1 MEQKL
6 AEFRAQRE
14 ADNAVKNSL
23 NPKQTVDTQPET
35 TSTSANQRT
44 REKVDSTR
52 DSAQTSPTKV
62 RQD

>member
-6 AEFRAQRE
+6 AEFRARRE
-14 ADNAVKNSL
+14 AENTAKNSL
-23 NPKQTVDTQPET
+23 NPKQTVETQPET

-44 REKVDSTR
+44 RGKVENTR

-62 RQD
+62 EQD